1 MNKLINKTF
10 KPFENKGVKDL
21 VNVANRGDN
30 VTHGDLLIVRCDKSD
45 LPKDFNSLP
54 DLELGVLAE
63 GEHTMHA
70 HQLFEDVPVVESAKP
85 AFKLIE
91 GGAMA
96 GVKYTLKGEVGNE
109 MFLVIENEP
118 LLLKHQEHVP
128 FRLYPG
134 YYHIGIQQE
143 TDPFE
148 KMRRQVVD

>member
-1 MNKLINKTF
+1 MNKLVNKVF

-21 VNVANRGDN
+21 ADLTKRGQN
-30 VTHGDLLIVRCDKSD
+30 VTHGDLLIVRCEQSD
-45 LPKDFNSLP
+45 LPENFESLP
-54 DLELGVLAE
+54 ELELGVLAE

-70 HQLFEDVPVVESAKP
+70 HQLFQGDCDVEVARP
-85 AFKLIE
+85 AFEVIE
-91 GGAMA
+91 GGASQDI
-96 GVKYTLKGEVGNE
+96 KYTLRGEVGNE
-109 MFLVIENEP
+109 MFLKIEGEP

-148 KMRRQVVD
+148 KMRRQVID